1 MQRSSFKIG
10 LGLFAVVVLMSV
22 GGTPS
27 LSADKPITIGLI
39 MEARPEVEPW
49 SLAWH
54 DAAEAMKKK
63 DPSIKVIESY
73 EAYDSARAEPVARQ
87 MLDAGAN
94 VLLLSTFVLT
104 DVAKTLAPEYKQV
117 PMGVTS
123 FGVTMQPNLSGS
135 PPATWKWDIRIA
147 GF

>member
-1 MQRSSFKIG
+1 MKRSSLKIG
-10 LGLFAVVVLMSV
+10 LGLFGGIVLTSIAGQPSMS
-22 GGTPS
+22 
-27 LSADKPITIGLI
+27 AEKPITIGLI

-87 MLDAGAN
+87 MLDSGAN
-94 VLLLSTFVLT
+94 VLVLSTFVLS

-117 PMGVTS
+117 PMAVSS
-123 FGVTMQPNLSGS
+123 FGVLMQ
-135 PPATWKWDIRIA
+135 RIYPR
-147 GF
+147 